1 MYPAQQTPQY
11 WLAPGPDLPP
21 RTWQRRTRT
30 PIIIVSVVVGVVLA
44 VIALGAMAWGVQ
56 GRDFTAEGEVV
67 LTGGQYAVSS
77 SDICGGTGE
86 FEDLKVG
93 ARVRI
98 LDEELT
104 ILEEGTLGAPELSDN
119 RCRLG
124 FAVSGVPEGRGRY
137 VVEIGT
143 TVRHEA
149 SEGVLERGIT
159 FEF

>member
-30 PIIIVSVVVGVVLA
+30 PIIVVSAVVGVVLA
-44 VIALGAMAWGVQ
+44 VMALGAMTWGVQ
-56 GRDFTAEGEVV
+56 GRDFTAEGQVL
-67 LTGGQYAVSS
+67 LTGSRYAVSTA
-77 SDICGGTGE
+77 DNCGGTGE
-86 FEDLKVG
+86 FEELQVG

-98 LDEELT
+98 RDEELT
-104 ILEEGTLGAPELSDN
+104 ILEEGTLGGPVLSDN

-124 FAVSGVPEGRGRY
+124 FAISGVPEGRGRY

-143 TVRHEA
+143 TVRQEA
-149 SEGVLERGIT
+149 SKGLLERGIT